1 MRMYIFAI
9 QLSWQSL
16 LSLRECIKI
25 NITVQLLSETGNIIH
40 WTPHCKNKR
49 VTFNQIGL
57 PQLQHQCQTMCIQA
71 DQLHCLIGTGSNQ
84 LTESRTV
91 VSSVIDL
98 LLRTLFNIEA
108 ATVVTLSVESYPF
121 VFTVQSLQYFCFLQ
135 CRLRQ

>member
-1 MRMYIFAI
+1 
-9 QLSWQSL
+9 
-16 LSLRECIKI
+16 
-25 NITVQLLSETGNIIH
+25 
-40 WTPHCKNKR
+40 
-49 VTFNQIGL
+49 
-57 PQLQHQCQTMCIQA
+57 MCIQA

-121 VFTVQSLQYFCFLQ
+121 VFTVLLPCFYAFC
-135 CRLRQ
+135 